1 MGWARSRFLI
11 VLGGAL
17 LSATAARASLTS
29 ININSTGGGF
39 TSGALETDWTLTSP
53 TAVLTTPFVTEGS
66 PTGFPFTAW
75 GPDNLPTYGWIS
87 AQQSY
92 TTSSAD
98 AAGVWIFS
106 TTFSLAGDNPTTA
119 DISFKIAVDNSV
131 ANNSVTL
138 NGHVLTITGLSA
150 AGFNLSTATFTI
162 GPGDFVAGT
171 NTLSFAVTNGNG
183 NAGNPVGL
191 LVDFTSATVDTAT
204 PEPGT
209 ALLLAGGFLW
219 MIAWRRRNY
228 CSR

>member
-1 MGWARSRFLI
+1 MGWFRLWVVTA
-11 VLGGAL
+11 GAL
-17 LSATAARASLTS
+17 LSATTARATLTS

-39 TSGALETDWTLTSP
+39 TSGALETDWSLTSP
-53 TAVLTTPFVTEGS
+53 TAVVTTPFVTEGS
-66 PTGFPFTAW
+66 PTGFPFTSW
-75 GPDNLPTYGWIS
+75 GPDDLPTYGWIS
-87 AQQSY
+87 PQQSY

-98 AAGVWIFS
+98 AVGIWTFS
-106 TTFSLAGDNPTTA
+106 TTFSLAGDNPATA
-119 DISFKIAVDNSV
+119 NISFKIAVDNSV

-150 AGFNLSTATFTI
+150 AGFDLSTATFTI

-171 NTLSFAVTNGNG
+171 NTLSFAVTNGTG
-183 NAGNPVGL
+183 NSGNPVGL

-209 ALLLAGGFLW
+209 ALLLAAGFAG
-219 MIAWRRRNY
+219 MIAWWRRNY